1 MRQAIITA
9 LNGKFPG
16 VSEAILGR
24 VADKLI
30 NSGKVKNTDGIA
42 DAVADVTFQS
52 ILENYGDSR
61 ADEAQ
66 KTAVRN
72 YENKHHIKDGKPVAG
87 ENGGEQSTGATAT
100 TEQQGAPGISG
111 GEQQN
116 NETPAWAQALI
127 EQQRQFA
134 SRLDALQAEKTATSR
149 QSQLAEILKNAPDS
163 VRKRYEKD
171 LARMTFRDDD
181 DFAGWL
187 AELTPEVEQLTAD
200 LGAKGGVVNKPLGG
214 TGKGGSDEPNPYLKA
229 RIEERAQAVKTS
241 PAIQGLSTTN
251 NL

>member
-30 NSGKVKNTDGIA
+30 SSGKVKKQEDVA
-42 DAVADVTFQS
+42 DAVAGVTFQS

-66 KTAVRN
+66 KTAVKN
-72 YENKHHIKDGKPVAG
+72 YENKHHIKDGKPVDG
-87 ENGGEQSTGATAT
+87 DNGGEQQQPTGGLTT
-100 TEQQGAPGISG
+100 TEQQGVSG
-111 GEQQN
+111 SGKGEQQHN
-116 NETPAWAQALI
+116 NDTPAWAQAFM
-127 EQQRQFA
+127 EQVSA
-134 SRLDALQAEKTATSR
+134 RLDAMQAEKTVKSR
-149 QSQLAEILKNAPDS
+149 QSQLADILKNAPDS
-163 VRKRYEKD
+163 VRNRYEKD
-171 LARMTFRDDD
+171 LARMTFKDDE

-214 TGKGGSDEPNPYLKA
+214 KGSGANNEPNPYLKA
-229 RIEERAQAVKTS
+229 RLEERAQAATTS
-241 PAIQGLSTTN
+241 PAIQGLS
-251 NL
+251 